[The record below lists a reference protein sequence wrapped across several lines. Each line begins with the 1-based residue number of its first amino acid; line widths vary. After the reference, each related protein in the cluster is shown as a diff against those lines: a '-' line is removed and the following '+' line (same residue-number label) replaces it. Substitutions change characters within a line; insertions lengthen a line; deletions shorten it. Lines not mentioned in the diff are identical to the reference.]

1 MLLNATKKSQK
12 IAKKYECLKCDYN
25 TGNKSDYK
33 KHLDT
38 QKHYNALMLT
48 NACEISQKV
57 AIKYMC
63 VKCSKEYLHQPSL
76 FRHNKTCKLKEKEK
90 EKEEKEEKEEQ
101 EEIINYK
108 EMFLILINQ
117 LTEQSAQ
124 NKEIHNTFIEQNK
137 ELHNTIIE
145 QNNTI
150 KELIPKIG
158 NTINNNTSNT
168 NSNNNVSIQV
178 FLNDTCKDA
187 MSLTDFINTIQVSIA
202 DLLFT
207 KENGLVK
214 GISNLFLSNLERIPM
229 IQRPLWCSDKKR
241 KRMFIKEN
249 QWIEDMNREKTNAM
263 VNTISKIQTKNINK
277 YVADKPNWMDNDKI
291 KDTYI
296 HIVKAVTDTM
306 DNKID
311 KIVENIVDKIHLSEG
326 TREKLIK

>member
-1 MLLNATKKSQK
+1 MNDNKKEEK
-12 IAKKYECLKCDYN
+12 RGKNYECLKCDYIARDKTN
-25 TGNKSDYK
+25 YHR
-33 KHLDT
+33 HLDT
-38 QKHYNALMLT
+38 QKHYNATTGKNDNKM
-48 NACEISQKV
+48 EGISGKGGK
-57 AIKYMC
+57 KYEC
-63 VKCSKEYLHQPSL
+63 DKCSKEYLHQSGL
-76 FRHNKTCKLKEKEK
+76 SRHKKTCNIKEKQIINNEDN
-90 EKEEKEEKEEQ
+90 EEE
-101 EEIINYK
+101 INYK
-108 EMFLILINQ
+108 EMFSILINQ

-124 NKEIHNTFIEQNK
+124 NKEIQNTFIEQNK
-137 ELHNTIIE
+137 EL
-145 QNNTI
+145 QNTI

-158 NTINNNTSNT
+158 NNNTSNT

-178 FLNDTCKDA
+178 FLNNPCKDA
-187 MSLTDFINTIQVSIA
+187 MSITDFIDTIQVSIA

-207 KENGLVK
+207 KEHGLVK

-241 KRMFIKEN
+241 KRMFIKDEE
-249 QWIEDMNREKTNAM
+249 QWMEDMNREKTNNM

-277 YVADKPNWMDNDKI
+277 YVADKPNWMDNDRI

>member
-1 MLLNATKKSQK
+1 MIQNDSKKEGKNGK
-12 IAKKYECLKCDYN
+12 IYECLKCDYIARDKTN
-25 TGNKSDYK
+25 YYR
-33 KHLDT
+33 HIDT
-38 QKHYNALMLT
+38 QKHYNAI
-48 NACEISQKV
+48 NATKKEGIRGKGGKNYECD
-57 AIKYMC
+57 
-63 VKCSKEYLHQPSL
+63 KCCKEYTTLSNL
-76 FRHNKTCKLKEKEK
+76 SRHKKTCNIKEKQIINK
-90 EKEEKEEKEEQ
+90 QDNEEE
-101 EEIINYK
+101 INYK

-124 NKEIHNTFIEQNK
+124 NKEIQNTFIEQNK
-137 ELHNTIIE
+137 ELHNTI
-145 QNNTI
+145 
-150 KELIPKIG
+150 KEIIPKIG
-158 NTINNNTSNT
+158 NNNTS

-187 MSLTDFINTIQVSIA
+187 MSLTDFIDTIQVNVA

-207 KENGLVK
+207 KEHGLVK

-241 KRMFIKEN
+241 KRMFIKDEN
-249 QWIEDMNREKTNAM
+249 QWIEDINREKTNDM
-263 VNTISKIQTKNINK
+263 VNNISKIQAKNITK
-277 YVADKPNWMDNDKI
+277 YIADKPNWMTNDRI

-311 KIVENIVDKIHLSEG
+311 KIIDNISEKIHLTEN

>member
-76 FRHNKTCKLKEKEK
+76 FRHNKTCKLKEKE
-90 EKEEKEEKEEQ
+90 EKEEQ

-137 ELHNTIIE
+137 EIQNNFIE
-145 QNNTI
+145 QNKELHNTI

-158 NTINNNTSNT
+158 NNNTI

-187 MSLTDFINTIQVSIA
+187 MSLTDFINTIQVSVT

-207 KENGLVK
+207 KEHGLVK
-214 GISNLFLSNLERIPM
+214 GISNLFLSNLEKIPM

-249 QWIEDMNREKTNAM
+249 QWIEDINREKTNGL
-263 VNTISKIQTKNINK
+263 VNTISKIQTKNITK
-277 YVADKPNWMDNDKI
+277 YIADKPNWMASDRI

-296 HIVKAVTDTM
+296 HMVKAVTDTM

-311 KIVENIVDKIHLSEG
+311 KIIDNISEKIHLSENI
-326 TREKLIK
+326 REKMIK

>member
-1 MLLNATKKSQK
+1 MIQNDSKKEGKSGK
-12 IAKKYECLKCDYN
+12 IYECLKCDYIARDKTN
-25 TGNKSDYK
+25 YK

-38 QKHYNALMLT
+38 QKHYNAINDI
-48 NACEISQKV
+48 NATKKLGKV
-57 AIKYMC
+57 GKMYEC
-63 VKCSKEYLHQPSL
+63 DKCCKKYLHQPSL
-76 FRHNKTCKLKEKEK
+76 FRHKKTCNIKEKQIINNEDN
-90 EKEEKEEKEEQ
+90 EEE
-101 EEIINYK
+101 INYK
-108 EMFLILINQ
+108 EMFSILINQ

-124 NKEIHNTFIEQNK
+124 NKEIQNTFIEQNK
-137 ELHNTIIE
+137 ELHNTI
-145 QNNTI
+145 

-158 NTINNNTSNT
+158 NNNTSNT

-178 FLNDTCKDA
+178 FLNNTCKDA
-187 MSLTDFINTIQVSIA
+187 MSLTDFINTIQVSVS

-241 KRMFIKEN
+241 KIMFIKDEE
-249 QWIEDMNREKTNAM
+249 QWMEDMNREKTNNM

-277 YVADKPNWMDNDKI
+277 YVADKPNWMANDRI

-296 HIVKAVTDTM
+296 HIIKAVTDTM

-311 KIVENIVDKIHLSEG
+311 KIVETIVDKIHLTEG

>member
-1 MLLNATKKSQK
+1 MNDNKKEEK
-12 IAKKYECLKCDYN
+12 RGKNYECLKCDYIARDKTN
-25 TGNKSDYK
+25 YHR
-33 KHLDT
+33 HLDT
-38 QKHYNALMLT
+38 QKHYNATTGKNDNKM
-48 NACEISQKV
+48 EGISGKGGK
-57 AIKYMC
+57 KYEC
-63 VKCSKEYLHQPSL
+63 DKCSKEYLHQSGL
-76 FRHNKTCKLKEKEK
+76 SRHKKTCNIKEKQIINNEDN
-90 EKEEKEEKEEQ
+90 EEE
-101 EEIINYK
+101 INYK
-108 EMFLILINQ
+108 EMFSILINQ

-124 NKEIHNTFIEQNK
+124 NKEIQNTFIEQNK
-137 ELHNTIIE
+137 EL
-145 QNNTI
+145 QNTI

-158 NTINNNTSNT
+158 NNNTSNT

-178 FLNDTCKDA
+178 FLNNTCKDA
-187 MSLTDFINTIQVSIA
+187 MSITDFIDTIQVSIA

-207 KENGLVK
+207 KEHGLVK

-241 KRMFIKEN
+241 KRMFIKDEE
-249 QWIEDMNREKTNAM
+249 QWMEDMNREKTNNM

-277 YVADKPNWMDNDKI
+277 YVSDKPNWMDNDRI

>member
-1 MLLNATKKSQK
+1 M
-12 IAKKYECLKCDYN
+12 YECDKCC
-25 TGNKSDYK
+25 K
-33 KHLDT
+33 K
-38 QKHYNALMLT
+38 
-48 NACEISQKV
+48 
-57 AIKYMC
+57 
-63 VKCSKEYLHQPSL
+63 YLHQPSL
-76 FRHNKTCKLKEKEK
+76 FRHKKTCNIKEKQIINNK
-90 EKEEKEEKEEQ
+90 DNEEE
-101 EEIINYK
+101 INYK
-108 EMFLILINQ
+108 EMFSILINQ

-124 NKEIHNTFIEQNK
+124 NKEMQNTFIEQKK

-158 NTINNNTSNT
+158 INNTS

-187 MSLTDFINTIQVSIA
+187 MSLTDFINTIQVSVS

-229 IQRPLWCSDKKR
+229 IQRPLWCIDKKR
-241 KRMFIKEN
+241 KRMFIKDEE
-249 QWIEDMNREKTNAM
+249 QWMEDMNREKTNNM

-277 YVADKPNWMDNDKI
+277 YIADKSNWMENDRI
-291 KDTYI
+291 KDIYI

-311 KIVENIVDKIHLSEG
+311 KIIETISEKIHLTEG

>member
-1 MLLNATKKSQK
+1 M
-12 IAKKYECLKCDYN
+12 YECDKCC
-25 TGNKSDYK
+25 K
-33 KHLDT
+33 K
-38 QKHYNALMLT
+38 
-48 NACEISQKV
+48 
-57 AIKYMC
+57 
-63 VKCSKEYLHQPSL
+63 YLHQPSL
-76 FRHNKTCKLKEKEK
+76 FRHKKTCNIKEKQIINNEDN
-90 EKEEKEEKEEQ
+90 EEE
-101 EEIINYK
+101 INYK
-108 EMFLILINQ
+108 EMFSILINQ

-124 NKEIHNTFIEQNK
+124 NKEIQNTFIEQNK
-137 ELHNTIIE
+137 ELHNTI
-145 QNNTI
+145 

-158 NTINNNTSNT
+158 NNNTSNT

-178 FLNDTCKDA
+178 FLNNTCKDA
-187 MSLTDFINTIQVSIA
+187 MSLTDFINTIQVSVS
-202 DLLFT
+202 DLSFT

-241 KRMFIKEN
+241 KIMFIKDEE
-249 QWIEDMNREKTNAM
+249 QWMEDMNREKTNNM

-277 YVADKPNWMDNDKI
+277 YVADKPNWMDNDRI

>member
-1 MLLNATKKSQK
+1 MIQNDSKNEGKRGK
-12 IAKKYECLKCDYN
+12 MYECLKCHYIARDKTNYHR
-25 TGNKSDYK
+25 
-33 KHLDT
+33 HLDT
-38 QKHYNALMLT
+38 QKHYNAINDSKM
-48 NACEISQKV
+48 EVISGKRGK
-57 AIKYMC
+57 KYEC
-63 VKCSKEYLHQPSL
+63 DKCCKEYTTSSNL
-76 FRHNKTCKLKEKEK
+76 FRHKKICKLKK
-90 EKEEKEEKEEQ
+90 KEEQ

-158 NTINNNTSNT
+158 NNNTSNI

-178 FLNDTCKDA
+178 FLNNTCKDA
-187 MSLTDFINTIQVSIA
+187 MSLTDFINTIQVNVS

-207 KENGLVK
+207 KEHGLVK
-214 GISNLFLSNLERIPM
+214 GISNLFLSNLEKIPM

-241 KRMFIKEN
+241 KRMFIKDEE
-249 QWIEDMNREKTNAM
+249 QWMEDMNREKTNNM

>member
-1 MLLNATKKSQK
+1 MNDNKKAGKSGK
-12 IAKKYECLKCDYN
+12 IYKCIKCDCIARDK
-25 TGNKSDYK
+25 TDYQR
-33 KHLDT
+33 HLDT
-38 QKHYNALMLT
+38 QKHYNAT
-48 NACEISQKV
+48 NGKNDNKMEEISGKRGK
-57 AIKYMC
+57 KYEC
-63 VKCSKEYLHQPSL
+63 DKCSKEYLHQSGL
-76 FRHNKTCKLKEKEK
+76 SRHKKTCNIKEKQIINNEDN
-90 EKEEKEEKEEQ
+90 EEE
-101 EEIINYK
+101 INYK
-108 EMFLILINQ
+108 EMFSILINQ

-124 NKEIHNTFIEQNK
+124 NKEMQNTFIEQNK

-158 NTINNNTSNT
+158 NNNTSNT

-187 MSLTDFINTIQVSIA
+187 MSLTDFINTIQVSVS

-207 KENGLVK
+207 KEHGLVK

-241 KRMFIKEN
+241 KRMFIKDEE
-249 QWIEDMNREKTNAM
+249 QWMEDMNREKTNTM

-277 YVADKPNWMDNDKI
+277 YVADKPNWMDNDRI

-311 KIVENIVDKIHLSEG
+311 KIIENISDKIHLTEN

>member
-1 MLLNATKKSQK
+1 MIQNDSKNEGKRGK
-12 IAKKYECLKCDYN
+12 MYECLKCHYIARDKTNYHR
-25 TGNKSDYK
+25 
-33 KHLDT
+33 HLDT
-38 QKHYNALMLT
+38 QKHYNAINDSKM
-48 NACEISQKV
+48 EVISGKRGK
-57 AIKYMC
+57 KYEC
-63 VKCSKEYLHQPSL
+63 DKCCKEYTTSSNL
-76 FRHNKTCKLKEKEK
+76 FRHKKICKLK
-90 EKEEKEEKEEQ
+90 EKEEQ

-124 NKEIHNTFIEQNK
+124 NKEIHNNNKELQNTFIEQNK
-137 ELHNTIIE
+137 ELHNTI
-145 QNNTI
+145 

-158 NTINNNTSNT
+158 NNNTI

-187 MSLTDFINTIQVSIA
+187 MSITDFIDTIQVSVA

-277 YVADKPNWMDNDKI
+277 YVADKPNWMDNDRI

-311 KIVENIVDKIHLSEG
+311 KIVENIVENIHLTEG

>member
-1 MLLNATKKSQK
+1 MPKV
-12 IAKKYECLKCDYN
+12 AKFYECKICHYN
-25 TGNKSDYK
+25 TGNKANYK

-38 QKHYNALMLT
+38 QKHYNAIMILNDIKMLPKLL
-48 NACEISQKV
+48 NVSV
-57 AIKYMC
+57 KYIC
-63 VKCSKEYLHQPSL
+63 DKCSKEYVHQPNL
-76 FRHNKTCKLKEKEK
+76 FRHKKTCKL
-90 EKEEKEEKEEQ
+90 EEKEEQ

-108 EMFLILINQ
+108 EMFSILINQ

-124 NKEIHNTFIEQNK
+124 NKEIQNTFIEQNK
-137 ELHNTIIE
+137 ELHNTI
-145 QNNTI
+145 
-150 KELIPKIG
+150 KELILKIG
-158 NTINNNTSNT
+158 NNNTS

-178 FLNDTCKDA
+178 
-187 MSLTDFINTIQVSIA
+187 SVS

-249 QWIEDMNREKTNAM
+249 QWMEDMNREKTNAM

-277 YVADKPNWMDNDKI
+277 YVADKPNWMDNDRI

-296 HIVKAVTDTM
+296 HIVKDVTDTM

>member
-1 MLLNATKKSQK
+1 MLLNAIKMLPKV
-12 IAKKYECLKCDYN
+12 AKFYECKICDYN
-25 TGNKSDYK
+25 TGNKTNYT
-33 KHLDT
+33 KHIDT
-38 QKHYNALMLT
+38 QKHYNAIMLL
-48 NACEISQKV
+48 NASEKAEKV
-57 AIKYMC
+57 AIKY
-63 VKCSKEYLHQPSL
+63 KCAKCCKEYSHQPSL
-76 FRHNKTCKLKEKEK
+76 FRHNKKCKLK
-90 EKEEKEEKEEQ
+90 EKEEKEEQ

-137 ELHNTIIE
+137 EIQNNFIE
-145 QNNTI
+145 QNKELHNTI

-158 NTINNNTSNT
+158 NNNTI

-187 MSLTDFINTIQVSIA
+187 MSLTDFINTIQVSVT

-207 KENGLVK
+207 KEHGLVK
-214 GISNLFLSNLERIPM
+214 GISNLFLSNLEKIPM

-249 QWIEDMNREKTNAM
+249 QWIEDINREKTNGL
-263 VNTISKIQTKNINK
+263 VNTISKIQAKNITK
-277 YVADKPNWMDNDKI
+277 YIADKPNWMASDRI
-291 KDTYI
+291 KDIYI
-296 HIVKAVTDTM
+296 HMVKAVTDTM

-311 KIVENIVDKIHLSEG
+311 KIIDNISEKIHLSENI
-326 TREKLIK
+326 REKMIK